1 MANRTILAISL
12 VIIAVMIAGIAVFFT
27 RPSTRR
33 SKPTELKSVTGVV
46 LVQSAD
52 PRKQAPVANAQIQ
65 AMVEGTEVDA
75 RSDSSGLFRLAFTK
89 GIEMGK
95 PFSMTVQHASYEPAQ
110 LTGQVG
116 AQIFMVWLPPIVEAA
131 VSTGPEILIANLRV
145 RYSVKMMGAIDIA
158 TFIKPFEVVNKGNV
172 PCKEHSLCS
181 PDGKWAAA
189 RLAETVDAG
198 EGNEFR
204 SVRLSCIAGPC
215 PFTRI
220 ESQNYIARGQKLEIS
235 ILNWSDTTTFLLEAE
250 VSRRTANNIIHL
262 AYPAVFGRTLSF
274 TLPVGSEGPSI
285 EAEVNGADIVFP
297 LGPDLILDWGVCTG
311 TANGPQGEL
320 IQCNLKPG
328 YAFKQQ

>member
-1 MANRTILAISL
+1 MILAVCLLI
-12 VIIAVMIAGIAVFFT
+12 IAGIAVFFIRSSA
-27 RPSTRR
+27 RPS
-33 SKPTELKSVTGVV
+33 KPRELKSVTGVV

-52 PRKQAPVANAQIQ
+52 PRKQAPIANAQIQ
-65 AMVEGTEVDA
+65 ALVEGNEVEA
-75 RSDSSGLFRLAFTK
+75 RSDSSGRFTLAFTK
-89 GIEMGK
+89 GVEVGK
-95 PFSMTVQHASYEPAQ
+95 PISITVQHASYEPAQ

-116 AQIFMVWLPPIVEAA
+116 DQISIVWLPPILQAA
-131 VSTGPEILIANLRV
+131 VSARPEISIANVRV
-145 RYSVKMMGAIDIA
+145 RYSVKMIGAVDIA
-158 TFIKPFEVVNKGNV
+158 PFIKPFEVVNKGNV
-172 PCKEHSLCS
+172 PCKDHSLCS

-198 EGNEFR
+198 DGNEFR
-204 SVRLSCIAGPC
+204 NVRLSCIAGPC

-235 ILNWSDTTTFLLEAE
+235 VLNWSDTTTFLLEAE

-274 TLPVGSEGPSI
+274 TLPAGSEGPSI

-297 LGPDLILDWGVCTG
+297 LGPDLILDWGLCTG

-328 YAFKQQ
+328 YAFKQ